1 MAKGVLYV
9 MTCAVIGLLKIGK
22 AETKQFNAR
31 MQSLE
36 NNGYAN
42 VTGLKRHFAIEVED
56 YSEKERLLH
65 TIFSK
70 SRIHTTEMFALDK
83 HLVVQLLSSFDGT
96 VIYPKESSKSTTFN
110 AATEG
115 LKHERKH
122 KKELKLKKETK
133 KKPIPRQ
140 KPKETVPHKKP
151 PFRFSAV
158 GIEVG
163 EEIAF
168 LNDPSKKAIVL
179 NNAYVSYQGKA
190 WNLSPLAKFLMGVDY
205 EVQGPSKFT
214 YKGKLL
220 TDLRKE
226 RENNGEKD

>member
-1 MAKGVLYV
+1 MSKGVLYV
-9 MTCAVIGLLKIGK
+9 MTSAVTGLLKIGK

-36 NNGYAN
+36 SNGYAN

-122 KKELKLKKETK
+122 KKEIRRKKEIRK
-133 KKPIPRQ
+133 EPVQRQ
-140 KPKETVPHKKP
+140 KSKETVPHKKP

-158 GIEVG
+158 GIKTG

-168 LNDPSKKAIVL
+168 LHDPSQKAVVL
-179 NNAYVSYQGKA
+179 NDAHVSYQGKP
-190 WNLSPLAKFLMGVDY
+190 WKLSPLARFLMKADY
-205 EVQGPSKFT
+205 AIQGPAKFT
-214 YKGKLL
+214 YKGILL

-226 RENNGEKD
+226 RENDGEKD

>member
-1 MAKGVLYV
+1 
-9 MTCAVIGLLKIGK
+9 
-22 AETKQFNAR
+22 

-56 YSEKERLLH
+56 YSAKEKMLH

-96 VIYPKESSKSTTFN
+96 VIYPKESSKTTTFN

-122 KKELKLKKETK
+122 KKELKLKKEIK
-133 KKPIPRQ
+133 KKPVQRQ
-140 KPKETVPHKKP
+140 KPNETVPHKKP

-168 LNDPSKKAIVL
+168 LHDPNIKVKVFDDRH
-179 NNAYVSYQGKA
+179 VSYEGKQ
-190 WNLSPLAKFLMGVDY
+190 WRLSPLANYLMGTDRPI
-205 EVQGPSKFT
+205 QGPVKFT